1 MSARGQSSTA
11 RRHRIPP
18 RSGSTLAV
26 FHHASSDVLAHV
38 ARLRR
43 LDRYRVA
50 CRGQHRA
57 AVGAPPSRVGVVL
70 WELAP
75 GRRPN
80 WCRLKSIAQGSPIVS
95 YSANHAVAVADRSR
109 ELGFATHLT
118 APLNPVQIA
127 HQITIA
133 APVDLVAR
141 WWQARSSLER
151 YLRRVEPLSEIT
163 RHVAASLE
171 LSPVAEALVS
181 RLAAWL
187 PASDCAVVGWDE
199 AGAPTILAATQVVL
213 EMEPA
218 ADDAMYWVKAH
229 GNDGTQLVGG
239 VA

>member
-1 MSARGQSSTA
+1 M
-11 RRHRIPP
+11 
-18 RSGSTLAV
+18 
-26 FHHASSDVLAHV
+26 
-38 ARLRR
+38 
-43 LDRYRVA
+43 
-50 CRGQHRA
+50 
-57 AVGAPPSRVGVVL
+57 VL

-75 GRRPN
+75 WRRPN

-133 APVDLVAR
+133 APVDLAAR

-187 PASDCAVVGWDE
+187 PASDCTVVGWDE

-229 GNDGTQLVGG
+229 GKDGTQLVGG